1 MPATYQRITQKLA
14 DSYTGGVPDV
24 APNTFIRD
32 IALTGFGIAVQ
43 RTKSS
48 YFVEGNVGRA
58 GRNVRIVLGVVGR
71 MALDDAICNAKAT
84 TAQLA
89 AGNDPVKALRD
100 ERAAK
105 RLDALTLN
113 DALDEMEKSKQVKNS
128 TLHDYRR
135 SIDALGWLDRRIVDL
150 ADAVGPAYR
159 ERLATPTS
167 AGRIMRSLR
176 SVWNFARRDHP
187 TLPAFPSPE
196 LKKARKKWST
206 APRKQRIIPDALL
219 PKWRKQVDALE
230 REDVRDFILLMHYTG
245 LRLGEARAL
254 EVQHVDQRAGYFV
267 VADPKNGKPAQLP
280 IVRQVAPI
288 LTRRIKAVKSGP
300 LFPFGDVRKSHVSV
314 DAAPWSYHDLRR
326 QYVTAERRSGIDD
339 LIARRLTNH
348 ASPDDDAHAGYA
360 ILNADA
366 LRTSAQ
372 TVADWLDQCG
382 RKGRRKEKS

>member
-1 MPATYQRITQKLA
+1 MPATYQRITQTVA
-14 DSYTGGVPDV
+14 DRYTAGNADA

-32 IALTGFGIAVQ
+32 IALPGFGIAVQ

-48 YFVEGNVGRA
+48 YFVEGSVGRA
-58 GRNVRIVLGVVGR
+58 GRNVRIVLGRVGA
-71 MALDDAICNAKAT
+71 MKLDDAISNAKAKV
-84 TAQLA
+84 AELA
-89 AGNDPVKALRD
+89 AGRDPVKALRD
-100 ERAAK
+100 EREAK
-105 RLDALTLN
+105 KLDALTLN
-113 DALDEMEKSKQVKNS
+113 DALDEMERSKQVKAS

-135 SIDALGWLDRRIVDL
+135 SIAALGWLDRRIVDL

-187 TLPAFPSPE
+187 TLPAFPSPD
-196 LKKARKKWST
+196 LKKARKKWSK
-206 APRKQRIIPDALL
+206 APRKTRTIPDALL
-219 PKWRKQVDALE
+219 PKWRKQVDALD
-230 REDVRDFILLMHYTG
+230 RDDVRDFILLMHYTG

-254 EVQHVDQRAGYFV
+254 EVQHVDVPAGHFV
-267 VADPKNGKPAQLP
+267 VAEPKNGKPVQLP

-326 QYVTAERRSGIDD
+326 QYVTAEHRCGIDD

-360 ILNADA
+360 ILTADA

-372 TVADWLDQCG
+372 LVADWLDQCG
-382 RKGRRKEKS
+382 RKRRARG